1 MGAPWCWNMYQHLPQ
16 QKSPSLVGKY
26 TSTMEHLGP
35 IRRTLRKQV
44 PDSSIRGDCFV
55 ERNRLIGFKHKKIQN
70 PQPYLLGGTVPKKKL
85 ISVAGIVELNT
96 MVIPIDP
103 WLL

>member
-55 ERNRLIGFKHKKIQN
+55 ERNRLIGFKHKKN
-70 PQPYLLGGTVPKKKL
+70 TKSPTLLTWGYSAKKKVD
-85 ISVAGIVELNT
+85 ICRRNCGVK
-96 MVIPIDP
+96 
-103 WLL
+103 

>member
-1 MGAPWCWNMYQHLPQ
+1 
-16 QKSPSLVGKY
+16 
-26 TSTMEHLGP
+26 MEHLGP

-70 PQPYLLGGTVPKKKL
+70 TQPYLLGGTVPKK
-85 ISVAGIVELNT
+85 S
-96 MVIPIDP
+96 
-103 WLL
+103 

>member
-55 ERNRLIGFKHKKIQN
+55 ERNRLIGFKHKKYKIPN
-70 PQPYLLGGTVPKKKL
+70 PTYLGVQCQKK
-85 ISVAGIVELNT
+85 S
-96 MVIPIDP
+96 
-103 WLL
+103 